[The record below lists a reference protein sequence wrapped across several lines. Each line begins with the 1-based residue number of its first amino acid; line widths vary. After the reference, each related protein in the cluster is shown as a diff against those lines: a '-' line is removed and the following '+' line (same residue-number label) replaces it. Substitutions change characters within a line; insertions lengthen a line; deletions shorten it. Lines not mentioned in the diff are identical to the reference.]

1 MKALTIEQGSQA
13 RFVDIP
19 EPVCGK
25 GEVLINVERV
35 GLCGSDLNTWRG
47 LNPLVNYPCIPGH
60 EIGGTVLATGDMA
73 GAIKP
78 GDRVVVLPCTECGV
92 CSSCLSGR
100 PNACKNNQTLGVQR
114 QGGMAQQ
121 LTMPAH
127 KVIVC
132 NALSVDELA
141 LVEPLAVGLHAAR
154 RAQINVGEW
163 VAVIGCGVIG
173 LGAIAAASAMGARV
187 IAIDIDD
194 RKRNIALECGAQRF
208 LNSQQCDVA
217 AELVLLND
225 GRGPEVVIEAVGNQ
239 QTIEQATGFVAFSG
253 RVVYVGYAKQ
263 PVSYQSAQFLMKEL
277 DIRGSR
283 NATVADFRAVLA
295 LMESGRYP
303 VSNLVSAHYPLEQA
317 DHAFS
322 DWASDPGAYTKILID
337 L

>member
-1 MKALTIEQGSQA
+1 
-13 RFVDIP
+13 
-19 EPVCGK
+19 
-25 GEVLINVERV
+25 
-35 GLCGSDLNTWRG
+35 
-47 LNPLVNYPCIPGH
+47 
-60 EIGGTVLATGDMA
+60 
-73 GAIKP
+73 
-78 GDRVVVLPCTECGV
+78 
-92 CSSCLSGR
+92 
-100 PNACKNNQTLGVQR
+100 
-114 QGGMAQQ
+114 MAQQ

-194 RKRNIALECGAQRF
+194 RKQNIALECGAQRF

-239 QTIEQATGFVAFSG
+239 QTIEQAS
-253 RVVYVGYAKQ
+253 RVGGV
-263 PVSYQSAQFLMKEL
+263 
-277 DIRGSR
+277 
-283 NATVADFRAVLA
+283 
-295 LMESGRYP
+295 
-303 VSNLVSAHYPLEQA
+303 
-317 DHAFS
+317 
-322 DWASDPGAYTKILID
+322 
-337 L
+337 

>member
-1 MKALTIEQGSQA
+1 
-13 RFVDIP
+13 
-19 EPVCGK
+19 
-25 GEVLINVERV
+25 
-35 GLCGSDLNTWRG
+35 
-47 LNPLVNYPCIPGH
+47 
-60 EIGGTVLATGDMA
+60 
-73 GAIKP
+73 
-78 GDRVVVLPCTECGV
+78 
-92 CSSCLSGR
+92 
-100 PNACKNNQTLGVQR
+100 
-114 QGGMAQQ
+114 MAQQ

-132 NALSVDELA
+132 NALTVDELA

-194 RKRNIALECGAQRF
+194 RKQNIALACGARRF
-208 LNSQQCDVA
+208 LNSQQSDVV
-217 AELVLLND
+217 AELAQLND
-225 GRGPEVVIEAVGNQ
+225 ERGPDVVIEAVGNQ
-239 QTIEQATGFVAFSG
+239 QTIEQSVDLAAFSG
-253 RVVYVGYAKQ
+253 RVVYVGYAKK
-263 PVSYQSAQFLMKEL
+263 PVSYQSATFLMKEL

-303 VSNLVSAHYPLEQA
+303 VKKLVSAHYPLDQA
-317 DHAFS
+317 GRAFS
-322 DWASDPGAYTKILID
+322 DWANDPGAYTKILID

>member
-1 MKALTIEQGSQA
+1 
-13 RFVDIP
+13 
-19 EPVCGK
+19 
-25 GEVLINVERV
+25 
-35 GLCGSDLNTWRG
+35 
-47 LNPLVNYPCIPGH
+47 
-60 EIGGTVLATGDMA
+60 
-73 GAIKP
+73 
-78 GDRVVVLPCTECGV
+78 
-92 CSSCLSGR
+92 
-100 PNACKNNQTLGVQR
+100 
-114 QGGMAQQ
+114 MAQQ

-194 RKRNIALECGAQRF
+194 RKRNIATECGAQRF

-239 QTIEQATGFVAFSG
+239 QTIEQATGLVAFSG

-295 LMESGRYP
+295 LMESGVIR
-303 VSNLVSAHYPLEQA
+303 SAI
-317 DHAFS
+317 
-322 DWASDPGAYTKILID
+322 W
-337 L
+337 

>member
-239 QTIEQATGFVAFSG
+239 QTIEQATGLVAFSG

-283 NATVADFRAVLA
+283 NATWRIFV
-295 LMESGRYP
+295 P
-303 VSNLVSAHYPLEQA
+303 CWH
-317 DHAFS
+317 
-322 DWASDPGAYTKILID
+322 
-337 L
+337 